1 MDFGSIDWLGIL
13 GKVLLAVVILL
24 VTWII
29 ARVVRWAIGK
39 LVGKVAFLQRQGQDG
54 QTVGESLGTV
64 ASLLVWLFGLT
75 AVLQL
80 FALTQVLAPIQSLL
94 SGVLGF
100 LPNLIGAAFVF
111 VIGFVLAKIVRQ
123 LVETAIRA
131 INFSKLSEKVKSGT
145 DTVLDEATG
154 TDPAAPAPAQQAD
167 GAGFDAN
174 KIASLVGNLVF
185 AIILI
190 VVSIAAL
197 QILGISAISEPA
209 EQMLSMIL
217 NAIPAIIAA
226 AIILGL
232 GYLISTFVSNLLEST
247 LQGLGT
253 DRAIGKL
260 GIVPE
265 GQSASAIITRIV
277 QVAIMVFFAIMAARA
292 LNFPEVTNI
301 LNEVLALGGKVVFG
315 GVIIAAGFLIANLIS
330 NLVGNGTASTVIKWV
345 TIALFTAMGLKYM
358 EIADSIINLAFGAIV
373 VGGALAAALAFGL
386 GGRDAAARTLAKLDE
401 KKAEA
406 AAAPAQPAAA
416 PPSPATPPPGQQ
428 PPSQQ
433 PPSIP

>member
-1 MDFGSIDWLGIL
+1 MDFDNVDWWGIL
-13 GKVLLAVVILL
+13 GKVLLAIVIIL
-24 VTWII
+24 VTWIL

-39 LVGKVAFLQRQGQDG
+39 LVGKVSFLQRQGQDG
-54 QTVGESLGTV
+54 QSLGESIGTV

-75 AVLQL
+75 AILQL

-94 SGVLGF
+94 NGILGF

-111 VIGFVLAKIVRQ
+111 VIGYVLAKIVRQ

-131 INFSKLSEKVKSGT
+131 VNFSKLSEKVKSGT

-154 TDPAAPAPAQQAD
+154 SESGAPASQPQEPSS
-167 GAGFDAN
+167 GFDAN
-174 KIASLVGNLVF
+174 KIAGLVGNLVF

-197 QILGISAISEPA
+197 QILGISAISDPA
-209 EQMLSMIL
+209 EQMLSLIL

-232 GYLISTFVSNLLEST
+232 GYLISTFVGNLLEST

-253 DRAIGKL
+253 DRAIAKL
-260 GIVPE
+260 EIVPE
-265 GQSASAIITRIV
+265 GQSASTIITRIA

-292 LNFPEVTNI
+292 LNFPEVTAI
-301 LNEVLALGGKVVFG
+301 LNEVLELGGKVLFG
-315 GVIIAAGFLIANLIS
+315 GVIIAAGFLVASLLS
-330 NLVGNGTASTVIKWV
+330 RLVGSGTASTVIKWV

-358 EIADSIINLAFGAIV
+358 EIADSIINLAFGAVV

-401 KKAEA
+401 KK
-406 AAAPAQPAAA
+406 
-416 PPSPATPPPGQQ
+416 SDGSHTPPPSNPTSTPQ
-428 PPSQQ
+428 PPTG
-433 PPSIP
+433 P

>member
-1 MDFGSIDWLGIL
+1 MDFDNIDWWGIL
-13 GKVLLAVVILL
+13 GKVLLAIVIIL
-24 VTWII
+24 VTWIL

-39 LVGKVAFLQRQGQDG
+39 LVGKVSFLQRQGQDG
-54 QTVGESLGTV
+54 QSLGESIGTV

-75 AVLQL
+75 AILQL

-94 SGVLGF
+94 SGILGF

-111 VIGFVLAKIVRQ
+111 VIGYVLAKIVRQ

-131 INFSKLSEKVKSGT
+131 VNFSKLSEKVKSGT
-145 DTVLDEATG
+145 DTVLDEARG
-154 TDPAAPAPAQQAD
+154 SESGAPTSQPQEPSS
-167 GAGFDAN
+167 GFDAN
-174 KIASLVGNLVF
+174 KIAGLVGNLVF

-197 QILGISAISEPA
+197 QILGISAISDPA
-209 EQMLSMIL
+209 EQMLSLIL

-232 GYLISTFVSNLLEST
+232 GYLISTFVGNLLEST

-253 DRAIGKL
+253 DRAIAKL
-260 GIVPE
+260 EIVPE
-265 GQSASAIITRIV
+265 GQSASTIITRIA

-292 LNFPEVTNI
+292 LDFPEVTAI
-301 LNEVLALGGKVVFG
+301 LNEVLELGGKVLFG
-315 GVIIAAGFLIANLIS
+315 GVIIAAGFLVASLLS
-330 NLVGNGTASTVIKWV
+330 RLVGSGTASTVIKWV

-358 EIADSIINLAFGAIV
+358 EIADSIINLAFGAVV

-401 KKAEA
+401 KK
-406 AAAPAQPAAA
+406 
-416 PPSPATPPPGQQ
+416 SDGSHTPPPSNPTSTPQ
-428 PPSQQ
+428 PPTG
-433 PPSIP
+433 P

>member
-1 MDFGSIDWLGIL
+1 MDFDNVDWWGIL
-13 GKVLLAVVILL
+13 GKVLLAIVIIL
-24 VTWII
+24 VTWIL

-39 LVGKVAFLQRQGQDG
+39 LVGKVSFLQRQGQDG
-54 QTVGESLGTV
+54 QSLGESIGTV

-75 AVLQL
+75 AILQL

-94 SGVLGF
+94 SGILGF

-111 VIGFVLAKIVRQ
+111 VIGYVLAKIVRQ

-131 INFSKLSEKVKSGT
+131 VNFSKLGEKVKSGT

-154 TDPAAPAPAQQAD
+154 SESGAPESQPQEPSS
-167 GAGFDAN
+167 GFDAN
-174 KIASLVGNLVF
+174 KIAGLVGNLVF

-197 QILGISAISEPA
+197 QILGISAISDPA
-209 EQMLSMIL
+209 EQMLSLIL

-232 GYLISTFVSNLLEST
+232 GYLISTFVGNLLEST

-253 DRAIGKL
+253 DRAIAKL
-260 GIVPE
+260 EIVPE
-265 GQSASAIITRIV
+265 GQSASTIITRIA

-292 LNFPEVTNI
+292 LNFPEVTAI
-301 LNEVLALGGKVVFG
+301 LNEVLELGGKVLFG
-315 GVIIAAGFLIANLIS
+315 GVIIAAGFLVASLLS
-330 NLVGNGTASTVIKWV
+330 RLVGSGTASTVIKWV

-358 EIADSIINLAFGAIV
+358 EIADSIINLAFGAVV

-401 KKAEA
+401 KK
-406 AAAPAQPAAA
+406 
-416 PPSPATPPPGQQ
+416 SDGSHTPPPSNPTSTPQ
-428 PPSQQ
+428 PPTG
-433 PPSIP
+433 P